1 MQLELDGKLAFVTGG
16 SRGLGLEI
24 ARVLVGEGCRVVI
37 NGRGAEALAAAA
49 KGLGGG
55 EALAGDVQQAAECAR
70 MAQQLGARH
79 GRLDILVC
87 NVGSGRSVPPGQET
101 AEEWERVLRVN
112 LISTT
117 NAVQAF
123 RPLLQS
129 ARGAIVCVSSICGLA
144 ALGAPAT
151 YSAAKAALNAYV
163 RSIARPLAEV
173 GVRINAVAPGNLEG
187 DTWAE
192 RLRQDP
198 VAVQAMLERE
208 VPLRRL
214 GKPREI
220 ADFVAFLASPRGSF
234 ATGAIFVVDGG
245 QTRA

>member
-1 MQLELDGKLAFVTGG
+1 VRLELDGKIALVAGG

-24 ARVLVGEGCRVVI
+24 ARVLKEEGCRVFI
-37 NGRGAEALAAAA
+37 SARTPPQAELDFLQADMQDARQCA
-49 KGLGGG
+49 
-55 EALAGDVQQAAECAR
+55 ALAGKLE
-70 MAQQLGARH
+70 
-79 GRLDILVC
+79 RLDILVC

-101 AEEWERVLRVN
+101 PDEWERVLRLN
-112 LISTT
+112 LAATT

-123 RPLLQS
+123 RPLLERS
-129 ARGAIVCVSSICGLA
+129 RGSIVCISSIAGLE

-163 RSIARPLAEV
+163 RSVARPFARA
-173 GVRINAVAPGNLEG
+173 GIRINAVAPGNLESE
-187 DTWAE
+187 TWAAK
-192 RLRQDP
+192 DP
-198 VAVQAMLERE
+198 AAVREMLERE

-220 ADFVAFLASPRGSF
+220 ADFVAFLASPRAAF
-234 ATGAIFVVDGG
+234 ATGAVFVVDGG